1 MTITITAPK
10 ILDNDIYK
18 YTGETF
24 HDCFTCANRK
34 LNNKSI
40 VCKLNKCNYENDRIN
55 KIEINPFE
63 DLEAGNEE
71 KNT

>member
-1 MTITITAPK
+1 MPETIHTPYTRE
-10 ILDNDIYK
+10 NDIYK

-24 HDCFTCANRK
+24 YDCFTCENRK
-34 LNNKSI
+34 LNKLSI
-40 VCKLNKCNYENDRIN
+40 VCLLDKCNYENDRIN
-55 KIEINPFE
+55 EIEINPFE